1 MRIVSGEFKGK
12 HFAPPKNFT
21 ARPTTDFAK
30 ESLFNIINNHFD
42 FEDIAVLDLFSGTG
56 SISFEFASRGC
67 QNIQL
72 VELNAHHLTFIKK
85 VIFELELKQIKPIRL
100 NAFRFIESTP
110 SKYDII
116 FADPPYDMRGIAEI
130 PETVFSRNLL
140 NENGWLIV
148 EHSKQTNLSKL
159 PNFSEVRSYGSVHFS
174 FFKQK

>member
-1 MRIVSGEFKGK
+1 MRIVSGDFRGR
-12 HFAPPKNFT
+12 HFSPPKNFT

-42 FEDIAVLDLFSGTG
+42 FEEIAVLDLFSGTG

-67 QNIQL
+67 KNIQL
-72 VELNAHHLTFIKK
+72 VELNANHYSFIKK
-85 VIFELELKQIKPIRL
+85 VITELGLKQITTVRL
-100 NAFRFIESTP
+100 NAFKFIESTP

-116 FADPPYDMRGIAEI
+116 FADPPYEMKGVEAI
-130 PETVFSRNLL
+130 PETVFGRNLL

-159 PNFSEVRSYGSVHFS
+159 PRFSEVRNYGSVHFS
-174 FFKQK
+174 VFK

>member
-1 MRIVSGEFKGK
+1 MRIVSGEFRGR
-12 HFAPPKNFT
+12 HFSPPKNFT

-42 FEDIAVLDLFSGTG
+42 FEEIAVLDLFSGTG

-67 QNIQL
+67 KNIQL
-72 VELNAHHLTFIKK
+72 VELNANHYTFIKK
-85 VIFELELKQIKPIRL
+85 VIAELGLKQIVPIRL
-100 NAFRFIESTP
+100 NAFRYIESTP

-116 FADPPYDMRGIAEI
+116 FADPPYEMKGVEEI
-130 PETVFSRNLL
+130 PETVFNRNLL

-159 PNFSEVRSYGSVHFS
+159 PHFSEVRNYGSVHFS
-174 FFKQK
+174 VFK